1 MEVPK
6 RMAEAIETHDGL
18 GKDVHGRARPLLSVR
33 GLPKCFQKKSIRYFV
48 DLAVESNF
56 GRMESK
62 QIIGLLKMARKPAPP
77 A

>member
-1 MEVPK
+1 
-6 RMAEAIETHDGL
+6 
-18 GKDVHGRARPLLSVR
+18 
-33 GLPKCFQKKSIRYFV
+33 V